1 MLSIDADY
9 YQQSTQIWLKVI
21 TWETTPIESD
31 EPLWICSEGGF
42 MTKHLQNHFFAA
54 RSLQSNSKKG
64 LESCWQEFFKS
75 SLEMRSRFF
84 CLWFI
89 LRIYTQ
95 WSTCSLI
102 ISQNFKENLFRRRWK
117 KYKFMLSFLFL
128 MIQHSNFHMTCSAQQ
143 KKSSSSFLFWQI
155 LLLRL

>member
-1 MLSIDADY
+1 MTQSDY
-9 YQQSTQIWLKVI
+9 MRNNPYRVMNRCEFVQRVASWQNIYRIIFLLLARCSQI
-21 TWETTPIESD
+21 E
-31 EPLWICSEGGF
+31 
-42 MTKHLQNHFFAA
+42 
-54 RSLQSNSKKG
+54 KKG
-64 LESCWQEFFKS
+64 LESCWHEFFKS

-128 MIQHSNFHMTCSAQQ
+128 TIQHSNFHMTCSAQQ
-143 KKSSSSFLFWQI
+143 KNPLPPSCSDKFSFFAYKIKMSS
-155 LLLRL
+155 

>member
-1 MLSIDADY
+1 MTQSDY
-9 YQQSTQIWLKVI
+9 MRNNPYRVMNRCEFVQRVASWQNIYRIIFLLLARCSQI
-21 TWETTPIESD
+21 
-31 EPLWICSEGGF
+31 
-42 MTKHLQNHFFAA
+42 A
-54 RSLQSNSKKG
+54 KKG
-64 LESCWQEFFKS
+64 SRVVG
-75 SLEMRSRFF
+75 RSFLNHPLRWDHDF

-128 MIQHSNFHMTCSAQQ
+128 TIQHSNFHMTCSAQQ
-143 KKSSSSFLFWQI
+143 KKSSSSSLFWQI
-155 LLLRL
+155 FLLRL